1 MPSEFEDVLTNQPIV
16 IDNGSG
22 TIKAG
27 FAGQDHPKCF
37 FPSYVGRPK
46 HVRVMAGS
54 IEGDLFI
61 GKKAQELKGLLK
73 INYPIEHGIVND
85 WDDMERIWS
94 YIYQSELE
102 TASEEHPVLLTEAP
116 LNPSHNRDQAAQIF
130 FETFNVPALFTSV
143 QAVLSLYASGR
154 TTGIVLDSGDGVT
167 HAVPVYEGFS
177 IPHSIRRIDL
187 AGRDITTQL
196 QLLLRKAGYNFL
208 TSSEKE
214 IVRIMKEKTCYVAL
228 NPAKEEKD
236 HHHVGGGPGGGASGG
251 PGGVAGVGASGGGG
265 TGTGASGAGGGGLG
279 RGEDFKLP
287 DGSVVRLGPERF
299 RATEI
304 LFNPELIGEEH
315 MGIHQV
321 VVDSINRTDLDLRKH
336 LFHNIILSGGT
347 TLCKG
352 FGDRLL
358 SEIKKLA
365 MKDVKIKIYAPPER
379 KYSTWIGGSIL
390 AGLNTFKKM
399 WVSAEEYQED
409 PDIIHRKSF

>member
-1 MPSEFEDVLTNQPIV
+1 
-16 IDNGSG
+16 
-22 TIKAG
+22 
-27 FAGQDHPKCF
+27 
-37 FPSYVGRPK
+37 
-46 HVRVMAGS
+46 MAGS
-54 IEGDLFI
+54 IEGDIFI
-61 GKKAQELKGLLK
+61 GRKAQELKGLLK
-73 INYPIEHGIVND
+73 INYPIEHGVVDD
-85 WDDMERIWS
+85 WDDMERIWN

-130 FETFNVPALFTSV
+130 FETFNVPALFTSI

-167 HAVPVYEGFS
+167 HSVPVYEGFS
-177 IPHSIRRIDL
+177 IPHSIRRVDL
-187 AGRDITTQL
+187 AGRDITNQL

-228 NPAKEEKD
+228 NPVKEEKD
-236 HHHVGGGPGGGASGG
+236 HHHVGGGASGGASGAA
-251 PGGVAGVGASGGGG
+251 GGTAGTGVGGGGSGGASGSGGIG
-265 TGTGASGAGGGGLG
+265 YG

-304 LFNPELIGEEH
+304 LFNPELIGEEFP
-315 MGIHQV
+315 GIHQV

-358 SEIKKLA
+358 FEVKKLT